1 MNITK
6 QLNKY
11 IEKSSEDIFIMLVF
25 GIKLMLSST
34 IFRNKSQIHTVYN
47 VLPVASRMSF
57 TMLRWMILV
66 ESMNFIGRLLYKSTA
81 I

>member
-25 GIKLMLSST
+25 GIKSMLSST
-34 IFRNKSQIHTVYN
+34 IFRNESQIHTVCN
-47 VLPVASRMSF
+47 VLPVASRISF
-57 TMLRWMILV
+57 NYAEMDDSCRINEFHW
-66 ESMNFIGRLLYKSTA
+66 
-81 I
+81 